1 MQLQGLTRN
10 PGGQKSERMTIL
22 NFKNYQNFK
31 YYENVKKSR
40 KDIILFSWGTFIRKT
55 DYKVKIDK
63 NFEI

>member
-10 PGGQKSERMTIL
+10 PGGQKSERMTII

-40 KDIILFSWGTFIRKT
+40 KDIILFSWVGTEPKFFGR
-55 DYKVKIDK
+55 
-63 NFEI
+63 NSN